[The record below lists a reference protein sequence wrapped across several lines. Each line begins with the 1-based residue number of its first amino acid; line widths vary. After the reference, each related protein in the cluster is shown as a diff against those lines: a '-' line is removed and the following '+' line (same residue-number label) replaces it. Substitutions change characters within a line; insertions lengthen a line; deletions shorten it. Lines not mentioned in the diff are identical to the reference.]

1 MLNNTLKRVEITGK
15 KDFLKSHVRTWRG
28 QNKIVGFVPTMG
40 ALHPGHI
47 SLIREARHQC
57 DVVVV
62 SIFVNPLQFNNS
74 HDLEKYPRNLDSDL
88 IKLKNEPVDLVY
100 APDSSEFYSDLPFIK
115 LDFGIISAKLEGE
128 KRPGHFSG
136 VGIVVSRLFHL
147 VEPHKAFFGAKDL
160 QQLAVIKS
168 LVVDLGFEIEIVRCP
183 TFREPNGLAMSSRNE
198 RLSENG
204 LITASKLNQGL
215 KLAIQTLPELGM
227 DLAKK
232 NALEFIQ
239 SDSEITVEYLE
250 WVDPSTMNIIKKRPE
265 NKEIALCIAAWVE
278 EVRLIDNLIV

>member
-1 MLNNTLKRVEITGK
+1 MEITGK
-15 KDFLKSHVRTWRG
+15 KDFLKSHVRTWQG

-47 SLIREARHQC
+47 SLIKEARHKC

-74 HDLEKYPRNLDSDL
+74 QDLEKYPRNLESDL
-88 IKLKNEPVDLVY
+88 IKLKNESVDLVY
-100 APDSSEFYSDLPFIK
+100 APDSSEFYSQLPFIK
-115 LDFGIISAKLEGE
+115 LDFGIISANLEGE

-168 LVVDLGFEIEIVRCP
+168 LVSDLGFEIEIVRCP

-198 RLSENG
+198 RLSKKG

-215 KLAIQTLPELGM
+215 ALAIQSLPELGM
-227 DLAKK
+227 ELAKK

-250 WVDPSTMNIIKKRPE
+250 WVDPSTMNIINKRPK